1 MVSHGSVGSE
11 LGNTNS
17 SSGKRLNSSKK
28 WCFTFNNYTQE
39 NIEQLLSCFIGS
51 AKYIFQEET
60 GENGT
65 PHLQGAVEFD
75 TKCRPLEKIKFTKKI
90 HWEKCKDWKASVAY
104 CSKEDTR
111 TGKIYTNIRF
121 PKPIKVIK
129 ELYDWQKDLVD
140 IVSKDPDDRTIY
152 WIWDQDGNKG
162 KSAFAKYLVVNHDA
176 IILSG
181 KGNDCKY
188 GIVKYCENNGVYP
201 EIIIYDIP
209 RTNID
214 FVSYEALE
222 SIKNGLFFS
231 GKYESGQ
238 VVMNPPHIICFA
250 NSEPD
255 TSKMSA
261 DRWKVINLDG

>member
-1 MVSHGSVGSE
+1 MSEIGSNGSE

-17 SSGKRLNSSKK
+17 SSGKRVHSSKK
-28 WCFTFNNYTQE
+28 WCFTFNNYTKDD
-39 NIEQLLSCFIGS
+39 IEHLLSCFKGS

-60 GENGT
+60 GESGT
-65 PHLQGAVEFD
+65 KHLQGSVEFD
-75 TKCRPLEKIKFTKKI
+75 NKCRPTEKIKFTSKI
-90 HWEKCKDWKASVAY
+90 HWEKCKDWNASVKY

-111 TGKIYTNIRF
+111 TGEIYTNIKF

-129 ELYDWQKDLVD
+129 DLYDWQKD
-140 IVSKDPDDRTIY
+140 IVKIIEEEPDDRHIY
-152 WIWDQDGNKG
+152 WIWEDIGNTG
-162 KSAFAKYLVVNHDA
+162 KSSFAKYLVVMHDA

-188 GIVKYCENNGVYP
+188 GIVKHYENNGVYP
-201 EIIIYDIP
+201 DIIIYDIP

-214 FVSYEALE
+214 YVSYESLE

-255 TSKMSA
+255 LSKMSA
-261 DRWKVINLDG
+261 DRWKVINLKG